1 MARNGRNAAAGKTE
15 GRRRV
20 SRPGCAAFAFAFAR
34 SPAPEFRMDL
44 TSLST
49 LGVSTLTVAIAE
61 IGDKTQLLALLL
73 AARFRR
79 PWPIIAGIF
88 VATVLNHALA
98 GWVGALI
105 ASHLTPETLR
115 WIVVASFAAIG
126 VWTLVPDKI
135 DEDGEK
141 LPARGAFVATV
152 IAFFL
157 AEIGDKTQIATIV
170 LAAKSPTL
178 WPVVLGT
185 TVGMLLANVPVV
197 ALGSRFAAKLPLKA
211 ARMAAAALFLALAA
225 WVAVRG
231 VSVGNLSADAGAAS
245 PPTAEATH

>member
-1 MARNGRNAAAGKTE
+1 
-15 GRRRV
+15 
-20 SRPGCAAFAFAFAR
+20 
-34 SPAPEFRMDL
+34 MDL
-44 TSLST
+44 SSLST

-88 VATVLNHALA
+88 VATVFNHALA
-98 GWVGALI
+98 GWVGSLI
-105 ASHLTPETLR
+105 ASHLTPDALR

-126 VWTLVPDKI
+126 LWTLVPDKI

-141 LPARGAFVATV
+141 LPARGAFAATV

-178 WPVVLGT
+178 WSVVFGT
-185 TVGMLLANVPVV
+185 TIGMLLANVPVV
-197 ALGSRFAAKLPLKA
+197 ALGSKFAAKLPLKA

-231 VSVGNLSADAGAAS
+231 VSVGTMPTTAPASTAG
-245 PPTAEATH
+245 EAVR

>member
-1 MARNGRNAAAGKTE
+1 
-15 GRRRV
+15 
-20 SRPGCAAFAFAFAR
+20 
-34 SPAPEFRMDL
+34 MDL
-44 TSLST
+44 SSLST

-79 PWPIIAGIF
+79 PWPIVAGIL

-98 GWVGALI
+98 GWVGALV
-105 ASHLTPETLR
+105 AAHLTPEALR
-115 WIVVASFAAIG
+115 WIVAVSFAAIG
-126 VWTLVPDKI
+126 VWTLIPDKI
-135 DEDGEK
+135 DDDAEK

-231 VSVGNLSADAGAAS
+231 VSVDVGAPT
-245 PPTAEATH
+245 PPAVETTR

>member
-1 MARNGRNAAAGKTE
+1 
-15 GRRRV
+15 
-20 SRPGCAAFAFAFAR
+20 
-34 SPAPEFRMDL
+34 MDL
-44 TSLST
+44 SSLST

-88 VATVLNHALA
+88 VATVFNHALA

-105 ASHLTPETLR
+105 ASHLTPDTLR
-115 WIVVASFAAIG
+115 WIVVVSFAAIG
-126 VWTLVPDKI
+126 LWTLVPDKI

-178 WPVVLGT
+178 WPVVFGT
-185 TVGMLLANVPVV
+185 TIGMLLANVPVV
-197 ALGSRFAAKLPLKA
+197 ALGSKFATKLPLKA

-225 WVAVRG
+225 WVAVNG
-231 VSVGNLSADAGAAS
+231 VSVATTAPAAAPTPAS
-245 PPTAEATH
+245 PVGEAGHRGEAQNVVWAQSATGTRSNCCEVEAPQASVFS